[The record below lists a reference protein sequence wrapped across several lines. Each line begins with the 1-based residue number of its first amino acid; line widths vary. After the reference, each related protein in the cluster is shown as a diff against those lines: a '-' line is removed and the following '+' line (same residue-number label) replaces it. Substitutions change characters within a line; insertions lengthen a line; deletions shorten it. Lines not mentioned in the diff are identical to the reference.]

1 MPSYRRL
8 GAAIG
13 LAFLLCTLAATAVS
27 AHVVKTVGPYR
38 VAIGWLKEPTY
49 VGEQNAVQ
57 VVIHDARGD
66 AVDDLSPDDLQV
78 VVGTGGQESKPMSL
92 APTFDEDTGLG
103 IPGDYDAPIIPTAP
117 GDYTFHVTGTIHGT
131 AIDETVT
138 SSEST
143 FESAVAPT
151 DIEFPAALPALGEV
165 ATRLDRIDARIADAA
180 AAAGEARSAASQ
192 ALIAGLVV
200 GGLGVLVAAVA
211 LYAGWTARRRR

>member
-13 LAFLLCTLAATAVS
+13 LAFLLCSLAASAVS
-27 AHVVKTVGPYR
+27 AHVVKTVGPYQ

-49 VGEQNAVQ
+49 VGQQNAVQ

-78 VVGTGGQESKPMSL
+78 VVSSGGKESEPMSL

-103 IPGDYDAPIIPTAP
+103 IPGDYEAPIIPTAP

-143 FESAVAPT
+143 FESAIAPT
-151 DIEFPAALPALGEV
+151 DIEFPIAQPNLGEV
-165 ATRLDRIDARIADAA
+165 ATRLDRIDARVADAA
-180 AAAGEARSAASQ
+180 AAADQAGNAASQ
-192 ALIAGLVV
+192 ALIAGLLL
-200 GGLGVLVAAVA
+200 GGLGVLVGAVA
-211 LYAGWTARRRR
+211 LYVGWTARRRT